1 MNAFLEP
8 FKDSILLKIFLAMVL
23 FLFSLVMEAQV
34 SKGSELYKT
43 LQSKDSILF
52 ESAFN
57 SCELKQLDTMISENF
72 EFYHDVVGV
81 QNKKEFIDAIKSNI
95 CSNPGMNNRQRVE
108 NSLSVFEMK
117 NNNKRYGAIQ
127 KGKHRFQQKIEG
139 RMKTVGIADS
149 THLWI
154 LENNTWK
161 LKRVLSYN
169 HKPTE

>member
-57 SCELKQLDTMISENF
+57 SCELEQLETMISENF
-72 EFYHDVVGV
+72 EFYHDVIGG
-81 QNKKEFIDAIKSNI
+81 Q
-95 CSNPGMNNRQRVE
+95 
-108 NSLSVFEMK
+108 
-117 NNNKRYGAIQ
+117 
-127 KGKHRFQQKIEG
+127 
-139 RMKTVGIADS
+139 T
-149 THLWI
+149 
-154 LENNTWK
+154 LE
-161 LKRVLSYN
+161 
-169 HKPTE
+169 